1 MTALPGTLASQGAL
15 PEALAPFSERPLP
28 SGVSALGL
36 HRERD
41 ALVRCPPPT
50 GAPAPLLLMLHGAG
64 GDARGALSHVESCPA
79 AADAVVLAPCSRA
92 ATWDMIAGRW
102 GPDVD
107 AIAAALRA
115 VSAGWRIDPARV
127 AIAGFSDGASYA
139 LSLGLA
145 NGELFGAVLAFSPGF
160 ASPPRIAGMP
170 RVFVSHGDADQVLP
184 IARCSRRI
192 VPRLQAAGYTVRYRE
207 FKGGHVVPARL
218 ADEAVGWA
226 FGQQT

>member
-1 MTALPGTLASQGAL
+1 MTAQGAL
-15 PEALAPFSERPLP
+15 PQALAPFGGRPLP
-28 SGVSALGL
+28 PGMSALGL
-36 HRERD
+36 HAERD
-41 ALVRCPPPT
+41 TLVRCPPAT
-50 GAPAPLLLMLHGAG
+50 NAPAPLLLMLHGAG
-64 GDARGALSHVESCPA
+64 GDAHGVLAHVASCPA
-79 AADAVVLAPCSRA
+79 AAGAVLLVPCSRA
-92 ATWDMIAGRW
+92 STWDVIAGRW

-115 VSAGWRIDPARV
+115 VSAGWRIDPARI

-145 NGELFGAVLAFSPGF
+145 NGKLFGAALAFSPGF
-160 ASPPRIAGMP
+160 ASPPRIAGKP
-170 RVFVSHGDADQVLP
+170 RVFVSHGDEDPVLP

-207 FKGGHVVPARL
+207 FRGGHVVPDEL

-226 FGQQT
+226 FGQKA